1 MKQILLVT
9 PNRSLFSDLAA
20 AIQDLGGH
28 IRWATSG
35 GQAIERIGHQP
46 VDLVVTD
53 EQLGDM
59 TGLEFIAGVVAV
71 NPAINC
77 ATVSSLSDKAFHQAS
92 EGLGILMKLPPAP
105 GRADAER
112 LITRL
117 DQILGAT
124 PKTHHSLP
132 R

>member
-1 MKQILLVT
+1 LREILLVT
-9 PNRSLFSDLAA
+9 PNRSIFGDIAA
-20 AIQDLGGH
+20 AIHDMGGH

-59 TGLEFIAGVVAV
+59 TGLEFIADVVAV

-77 ATVSSLSDKAFHQAS
+77 ATVSSMSDKAFHQAS

-105 GRADAER
+105 GRTDADR

-117 DQILGAT
+117 NQILGVT
-124 PKTHHSLP
+124 PKTFNSKS